1 MLGDVPRSSDS
12 TVSRLAIN
20 ARMLYSFPVF
30 QAASLASTLFLG
42 SCRKFPSAS
51 AAFVCFRRES
61 RASEGAFDTS
71 AGRREGSSFDIV
83 DISLDFFSAPPKEA
97 TLLGPQ

>member
-12 TVSRLAIN
+12 TVSRPAIN

-71 AGRREGSSFDIV
+71 AVRKGGSSFDIV